1 MKKIWYLAR
10 KDFAIFVTD
19 SVAIGL
25 TFIVPMVMILVF
37 GYVFGGSGRDPLAE
51 LRVLTVNQDTG
62 KAGERLIQSLDKLDE
77 LQMLQTVVKDS
88 TKLDSARAVALVKK
102 GDYSAALIIPA
113 NFTESVKDGELRA
126 HVLEDPR
133 DPVTTGVLIGMIQK
147 TSFET
152 FPMLM
157 PSAMMTGMFD
167 SSATMSF
174 DRDLVGIIEKNFAVD
189 LPDSGM
195 TFSDMLPEDML
206 LGETTASSDSGG
218 FNMGAAF
225 DKINKIE
232 RTAVVGEKVVNPAV
246 SHTTAGTA
254 VTFMLFGVGAI
265 AASLLREMRSGTAQR
280 LLLMGAT
287 AGEILLSKLLYSV
300 IMGSVQLFMM
310 MVYGWLIFSLQIW
323 EHLPAML
330 VIIVVTATTMS
341 AVGLI
346 ISALSSTEEQ
356 AGGLQVVIIL
366 SMSAIGGAMF
376 PSFMLPNIIKAVSK
390 ITPVYW
396 AMQGFNDV
404 FWRDQGISGILFE
417 CGICIGMA
425 ALMTAFAVV
434 IFRRRLA
441 TELG

>member
-1 MKKIWYLAR
+1 MKRIWHLTR
-10 KDFAIFVTD
+10 KDFAIFMTD
-19 SVAIGL
+19 PVAIGL

-37 GYVFGGSGRDPLAE
+37 GFVFGGQGKEVVSE
-51 LRVLTVNQDTG
+51 LRILAVNEDSG
-62 KAGERLIQSLDKLDE
+62 AGGARLISSLDNQGE
-77 LQMLQTVVKDS
+77 LRMVRTLGKDS
-88 TKLDSARAVALVKK
+88 VKVDSARAAELVKK
-102 GDYSAALIIPA
+102 GDYSAALILPRD
-113 NFTESVKDGELRA
+113 FTDGVKDGELRA

-133 DPVTTGVLIGMIQK
+133 DPVTTGLLIGLMQK

-157 PSAMMTGMFD
+157 PSAMMSGLFD
-167 SSATMSF
+167 SSATMGF
-174 DRDLVGIIEKNFAVD
+174 DKDLAAAIEKNFNVD
-189 LPDSGM
+189 LPDSGLG
-195 TFSDMLPEDML
+195 FKDMLPENML
-206 LGETTASSDSGG
+206 LGETNSASDSGG
-218 FNMGAAF
+218 FSMGKAF

-232 RTAVVGEKVVNPAV
+232 RTAIVGQDVVNPAV

-287 AGEILLSKLLYSV
+287 AGDILLSKLLYSV
-300 IMGSVQLFMM
+300 VMGSFQLFVM

-323 EHLPAML
+323 DHLPAML
-330 VIIVVTATTMS
+330 IMIVVTAATMS
-341 AVGLI
+341 AVGLV

-356 AGGLQVVIIL
+356 AGGIQVVAIL

-376 PSFMLPNIIKAVSK
+376 PSFMLPSIIKLIGKV
-390 ITPVYW
+390 TPVFW
-396 AMQGFNDV
+396 AMQGFNDI
-404 FWRDQGISGILFE
+404 FWRGQGIVGIMLE
-417 CGICIGMA
+417 CGICLGMA
-425 ALMTAFAVV
+425 AAMTIVAII